1 MSICPTSPKQKHFS
15 LNNNCPS
22 QSPMQKHRGFPCP
35 PLKSPPSSS
44 EDRSISIIINT
55 SPWRGGAQK
64 WPLWS
69 NPEDRSISIIINTM
83 ACRSITGRWIRKII
97 VDICNPVWHYFNM
110 INLLSLPNDTN
121 KYISQVYASMGKV
134 ALRIITDVLARHTFF
149 EVEIEVQDVVTRKRF
164 TTLEEAIQFYNNA
177 VMCASI
183 RKSLTSSQLP
193 V

>member
-1 MSICPTSPKQKHFS
+1 
-15 LNNNCPS
+15 
-22 QSPMQKHRGFPCP
+22 
-35 PLKSPPSSS
+35 
-44 EDRSISIIINT
+44 
-55 SPWRGGAQK
+55 
-64 WPLWS
+64 
-69 NPEDRSISIIINTM
+69 
-83 ACRSITGRWIRKII
+83 
-97 VDICNPVWHYFNM
+97 M